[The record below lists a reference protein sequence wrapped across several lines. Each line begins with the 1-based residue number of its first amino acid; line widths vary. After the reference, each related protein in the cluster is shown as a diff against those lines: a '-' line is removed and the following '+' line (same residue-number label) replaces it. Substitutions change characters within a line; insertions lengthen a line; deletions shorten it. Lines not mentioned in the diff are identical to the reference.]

1 MVRKER
7 LELSRL
13 TALVPKTSAST
24 NSATLAFD
32 LDLKVSKSIKR
43 VLYLKFAK
51 FDKIKP
57 YFHNIKPK
65 SKHKIVLTLTNYID
79 KQALQI
85 ARYNLTLNFKK

>member
-13 TALVPKTSAST
+13 TALEPKSSAST

-32 LDLKVSKSIKR
+32 LDLKISKTLKLSKPIKR
-43 VLYLKFAK
+43 VLYLKFAY

-57 YFHNIKPK
+57 
-65 SKHKIVLTLTNYID
+65 SLKHKKCLRLPITLTSKPY
-79 KQALQI
+79 KLQDT
-85 ARYNLTLNFKK
+85 A

>member
-13 TALVPKTSAST
+13 TALEPKSSAST

-32 LDLKVSKSIKR
+32 LDLKLSKSIKR
-43 VLYLKFAK
+43 VLYLKFAY

-57 YFHNIKPK
+57 YFDNIK
-65 SKHKIVLTLTNYID
+65 SRLEHKIILTLTNYID

-85 ARYNLTLNFKK
+85 ARYNLTPNFKK